1 MHLSERHAI
10 RRKAN
15 RHAKEAAHMRTQI
28 SDILRHLAIACVSAS
43 LLVWV
48 SVNAITGC
56 NRLDPDAC
64 VMAPWVGN

>member
-1 MHLSERHAI
+1 
-10 RRKAN
+10 
-15 RHAKEAAHMRTQI
+15 MRTQI